1 MIGITVTSPVRES
14 DDSVLGRKWWAMR
27 SRMVVWLGVT
37 WICASVAHA
46 EIAHEGGWHSDPAF
60 RLVGQLIARETYSQP
75 HYSLNG
81 GRMQYTN
88 EVIACATFTHNA
100 GTNRVLKKL
109 GMSSMNTTYYILHSG
124 LLNAESV
131 VMDPIGSP
139 CRFNQYGG
147 VHRVNRLVMQTY
159 RGREFF
165 QSIYTMEWGE
175 LEVRDVTLLDMVLF
189 EHKNGTVRH
198 SGLLTMAGGTWKAK
212 PGLQEL
218 GEVLVARSEYGS
230 SNSTL
235 SLPASP
241 CVMRFAD
248 SRAQNWETGATL
260 FIRHW
265 NGSLNGGGEQQVFFG
280 DGSGITTQQLAQI
293 RFMDVVG
300 RLPGVFP
307 ATQAPNGE
315 IVPVIGPEEPPILR
329 ITVIPN
335 SIVLLT
341 WPVGYTLQ
349 SATNAAGPFEEMWR
363 LYHTAPDS
371 SGSYADW
378 WFSNEQMRVYRLRK

>member
-1 MIGITVTSPVRES
+1 MQG
-14 DDSVLGRKWWAMR
+14 KWRIMR
-27 SRMVVWLGVT
+27 SRVLLWLGAAGF
-37 WICASVAHA
+37 CANLAQA
-46 EIAHEGGWHSDPAF
+46 EIAPISYWSVDYTF
-60 RLVGQLIARETYSQP
+60 RLEGELVARYTYSHP
-75 HYSLNG
+75 HYTLNG
-81 GRMQYTN
+81 GHLTLSNAY
-88 EVIACATFTHNA
+88 VACATFTHNA
-100 GTNRVLKKL
+100 GTNRVR
-109 GMSSMNTTYYILHSG
+109 GMLAMTSMDSTYYVLHGG
-124 LLNAESV
+124 LLHAETV
-131 VMDPIGSP
+131 LLDPIGNP

-175 LEVRDVTLLDMVLF
+175 LKVRDVTLLDTVLF

-198 SGLLTMAGGTWKAK
+198 TGLLTMAGGTWQAK
-212 PGLQEL
+212 PGRQEF

-235 SLPASP
+235 SLPAAP
-241 CVMRFAD
+241 CTVLFAD

-260 FIRHW
+260 FIRNW

-293 RFMDVVG
+293 RFVDVVG

-315 IVPVIGPEEPPILR
+315 IVPVIGPEEPPVLR

-363 LYHTAPDS
+363 LYHTAPNS

-378 WFSNEQMRVYRLRK
+378 WFYNEQMRVYRLRK